1 MCTLEFQGNQAYK
14 EKQWEKAIG
23 CYTEAIK
30 LNSRN
35 ATYYSNRAAAY
46 LELGRYIHFFHLFF
60 VSIFRLIS
68 KPFPIGL

>member
-1 MCTLEFQGNQAYK
+1 MILEFQGNQAYK

-46 LELGRYIHFFHLFF
+46 LELGRYIHFLSPLFF
-60 VSIFRLIS
+60 FFYKNNEVSV
-68 KPFPIGL
+68 